1 MCEWLTTK
9 FFLQLKVYEDDFKKE
24 RSERENLNTQ
34 KERYKRELRESQAT
48 VAGLQRQLKQVNT
61 AARTNAS
68 LPKFFFSRFSN
79 QKKKIISIDSS
90 QFQALAGEGGYAE
103 PRDLPR
109 GPIVNERYYDPYRV
123 RLPLDYGMTRTYSGD
138 YIGPGAT
145 SVSRS

>member
-1 MCEWLTTK
+1 M
-9 FFLQLKVYEDDFKKE
+9 QVY
-24 RSERENLNTQ
+24 RN
-34 KERYKRELRESQAT
+34 
-48 VAGLQRQLKQVNT
+48 
-61 AARTNAS
+61 
-68 LPKFFFSRFSN
+68 FSFPVLVTR
-79 QKKKIISIDSS
+79 KKKIISIDSS